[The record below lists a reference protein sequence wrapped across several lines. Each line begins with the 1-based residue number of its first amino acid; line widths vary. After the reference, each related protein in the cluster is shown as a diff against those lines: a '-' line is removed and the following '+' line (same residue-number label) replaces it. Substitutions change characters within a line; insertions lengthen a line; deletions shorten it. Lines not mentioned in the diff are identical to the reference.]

1 MNLLP
6 NGNRLADLEN
16 KLTASKGQRRRGKIN
31 WESETDIH
39 MLPYTQEMTRKGL
52 LCSLGNSP

>member
-31 WESETDIH
+31 WESEMDIH
-39 MLPYTQEMTRKGL
+39 MLPYTHFKYTFLKTLFIM
-52 LCSLGNSP
+52 